1 MATVF
6 ILLLIAVPVLGIGF
20 LLRYLRQI
28 DEANKQINDAP
39 RRHYTLLRILVPK
52 NNTKSPL
59 AAEQMF
65 SAIHGIYQKNAE
77 LQEHFSFEI
86 AATTQSI
93 NFYMLVPTHLR
104 DFIEGQ
110 V

>member
-1 MATVF
+1 REITKNNRVITQAE
-6 ILLLIAVPVLGIGF
+6 
-20 LLRYLRQI
+20 Q
-28 DEANKQINDAP
+28 
-39 RRHYTLLRILVPK
+39 RHYTLLKMSVPK
-52 NNTKSPL
+52 NNQKSPL

-65 SAIHGIYQKNAE
+65 SSLHGIYRKAQA

-86 AATTQSI
+86 AATAQAI

-110 V
+110 IYAQYPTVEIEQTTDYSHVTLD